1 MSDDLKKQA
10 ALAALD
16 EIRSGMVVGL
26 GTGSTAAHFIRGL
39 GEKIRSGTKV
49 VAIPTSE
56 ESRRLAEEVG
66 IDKERAEL
74 LLSQGNTVS
83 VNCTLLLAAP

>member
-16 EIRSGMVVGL
+16 EIRSGMIVGL
-26 GTGSTAAHFIRGL
+26 GTGSTATHFIRGL
-39 GEKIRSGTKV
+39 GEKVRAGLKV
-49 VAIPTSE
+49 AGIPTSE

-66 IDKERAEL
+66 VPLTSFK
-74 LLSQGNTVS
+74 
-83 VNCTLLLAAP
+83 